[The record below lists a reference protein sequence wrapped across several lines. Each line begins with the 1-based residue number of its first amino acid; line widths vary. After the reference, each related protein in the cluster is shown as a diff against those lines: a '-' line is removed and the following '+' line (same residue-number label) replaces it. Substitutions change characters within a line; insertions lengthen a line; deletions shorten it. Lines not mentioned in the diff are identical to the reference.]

1 MLSQN
6 GWRGLAVRCG
16 VLMSLGATALAERVD
31 VPLNGAWEFQA
42 AGTGQVW
49 MTGTVPGCVHTDL
62 LRLNAIPDPFVGD
75 NEARLQGLELQ
86 DWTYR
91 RTIDVPAS
99 LLTRQSI
106 DLVCEGLDTLA
117 TVRLNGSVVGRADNM
132 FRRWTFPVRDQLKPG
147 TNVLEIA
154 FRSPVRELS
163 DMPEYRLGL
172 LPASNDPV
180 GGSSFF
186 RKAPYQFGWDWGPR
200 FVTCG
205 IWKPIRLVA
214 TDDPRILYV
223 TTRQQHE
230 PDAAGTGRVVTLT
243 VDVEVTSLRAC
254 RATLDAN
261 AGAAAMRAVVDVPAG
276 ISHHSVTGRVDNP
289 RLWWPAGS
297 GAQALYPLVV
307 NVAPERGTPECWT
320 GRVGFRTIRLET
332 IRDTKGVSFRFVVN
346 GKPVFCKGASWIPCD
361 SFPSRVTPERYRLL
375 LQDAAECHM
384 NMIRVWGGGI
394 YENDTFY
401 DLCDEL
407 GLMVW
412 QDFMFSCSLYP
423 ADERFLQN
431 VSEEVRHQVKRLAS
445 HPSLALWCGN
455 NECETAVRRWYRKES
470 MEWGRYT
477 ALFHGLLP
485 QLCRELDPDRP
496 YWPSSPH
503 AIEAENPGTPTDG
516 DIHVWSVW
524 HESEP
529 FEAYREIKARFVSE
543 FGYQSFPALSTI
555 RYYAG
560 DDLNLTAP
568 AMAAHQKNRGGNGRI
583 LTQMLDR
590 FRMPTGFRNFVVLS
604 QIQQGLAMQTA
615 VEHWR
620 RQMPFCMGTLYWQL
634 DDCWPV
640 TSWSSIDYFGR
651 PKALHYFA
659 RRFYEPF
666 LVTTTGGDGVD
677 PVTVHVTAES
687 ATGATGTVAWALQ
700 SYSGQRVA
708 EGTATWTNKAAG
720 TTAVTLV
727 PADLYLVDDRTNLQS
742 STSCTPWNTYLSV
755 RATMG
760 TETSRT
766 VQHFAKFKDL
776 VLPHPLL
783 RVQSAP
789 TPTGARVT
797 VSTDVFAKWVWVEAE
812 GAEGRFEDNYFD
824 LEAGESKTIEYQGVR
839 PARFAA
845 HSLVDTYSEATAT
858 R

>member
-1 MLSQN
+1 MVTQHGRRKLVV
-6 GWRGLAVRCG
+6 GCGALLGLMA
-16 VLMSLGATALAERVD
+16 SALAERTD
-31 VPLNGAWEFQA
+31 LPLNGAWEFQA
-42 AGTGQVW
+42 VSATGQVW
-49 MTGTVPGCVHTDL
+49 LAGTVPGCVHTDL

-75 NEARLQGLELQ
+75 NEARLQGLEVQ

-91 RTIDVPAS
+91 RTFTVPAP
-99 LLTRQSI
+99 LRNRQSI

-117 TVRLNGSVVGRADNM
+117 TLRVNGAVVGRADNM
-132 FRRWTFPVRDQLKPG
+132 FRRWTFPVRDQLKTG

-163 DMPEYRLGL
+163 NLPEYRLGS

-214 TDDPRILYV
+214 TDGPRILYV

-230 PDAAGTGRVVTLT
+230 PDGAGTGTVVTLT
-243 VDVEVTSLRAC
+243 VDVDVTSPQEC
-254 RATLDAN
+254 CATIEARV
-261 AGAAAMRAVVDVPAG
+261 AGTVMQALVGIPAG
-276 ISHHSVTGRVDNP
+276 VSHHSVSGRVDHP
-289 RLWWPAGS
+289 GLWWPAGA
-297 GAQALYPLVV
+297 GAQTLYPLHVE
-307 NVAPERGTPECWT
+307 VARGDGVADAWD
-320 GRVGFRTIRLET
+320 GRVGFRTLRLET
-332 IRDTKGVSFRFVVN
+332 AREPKGVSFGFVVN
-346 GKPVFCKGASWIPCD
+346 GKPIFCKGANWIPCD
-361 SFPSRVTPERYRLL
+361 SFPSRVTAERYRML
-375 LQDAAECHM
+375 LQDAAACHM

-394 YENDTFY
+394 YESDTFY

-423 ADERFLQN
+423 ADERFLAN
-431 VSEEVRHQVKRLAS
+431 VGEEARHQIKRLAP

-477 ALFHGLLP
+477 ALFHGVLP
-485 QLCRELDPDRP
+485 RLCRELDPDRP

-503 AIEAENPGTPTDG
+503 AIEAENPGSPADG

-529 FEAYREIKARFVSE
+529 FESYWDIRPRFVSE
-543 FGYQSFPALSTI
+543 FGYQSFPALSTL

-568 AMAAHQKNRGGNGRI
+568 AVAAHQKNRGGNGRI
-583 LTQMLDR
+583 LAQMADR
-590 FRMPTGFRNFVVLS
+590 FRMPTGFRNFVALS

-620 RQMPFCMGTLYWQL
+620 RQMPYCMGTLYWQL

-640 TSWSSIDYFGR
+640 TSWSSTDYFGR
-651 PKALHYFA
+651 PKALRYFA
-659 RRFYEPF
+659 RRFYAPF
-666 LVTTTGGDGVD
+666 LVTTSGGNGVD
-677 PVTVHVTAES
+677 PVTVHVTTETDTVIA
-687 ATGATGTVAWALQ
+687 GAVAWVLQ
-700 SYSGQRVA
+700 SYSGKRIA

-720 TTAVTLV
+720 TTIVALV
-727 PADLYLVDDRTNLQS
+727 PADLYLTDDRTNLQPS
-742 STSCTPWNTYLSV
+742 AACTPRNTYLSV
-755 RATMG
+755 RASLG
-760 TETSRT
+760 AETSRAI
-766 VQHFAKFKDL
+766 QHFARFKDL
-776 VLPHPLL
+776 ALPRPTL
-783 RVQSAP
+783 RVQAVP
-789 TPTGARVT
+789 TPAGARVT
-797 VSTDVFAKWVWVEAE
+797 VSADVFAKWVWVETE
-812 GAEGRFEDNYFD
+812 GGAEGRFDDNYFD
-824 LEAGESKTIEYQGVR
+824 LEPGESKTIEYQGPG
-839 PARFAA
+839 PARFVA
-845 HSLVDTYSEATAT
+845 HSLVDTYSE
-858 R
+858 